1 MDKVNEES
9 TGLIGAILYDENGN
23 AVAQASINGFTVTLF
38 ERESGDVVNSRTA
51 IDLYD
56 SGSWNA
62 VSGMKATVDSD
73 GNCTIRLAADD
84 NQLVS
89 DSDEGEVHVIQ
100 ITITTTGSLPVTI
113 NQEIEYYV
121 QNLTKIT

>member
-1 MDKVNEES
+1 MDKINEES
-9 TGLIGAILYDENGN
+9 TGLIGAILYDENN
-23 AVAQASINGFTVTLF
+23 DAVAQASINGFTVTLF

-62 VSGMKATVDSD
+62 VSGMKATVDSA
-73 GNCTIRLAADD
+73 GNCTVRLAADD
-84 NQLVS
+84 NQIVS
-89 DSDEGEVHVIQ
+89 GSDEGEVHVIQ